1 MSLSSLT
8 DDDLP
13 EERTSTGARNR
24 RISVSAETMGA
35 DELNSEKVVHPK
47 TDEQKARI
55 TNAIKGNFLFG
66 RLEPALHAE
75 LIDAMVERPVKN
87 GEELIKQV
95 RRGSDAGDTGS
106 VEADRRP
113 AQALPVLR
121 VLRAPRA
128 TTFTWS
134 SRVPLTSLWPSPAAS
149 PSRSPATRRAPPLA
163 SSRSCTTHHGTAPA
177 PMCAARRRRPPLTRR
192 PAGCGGSRLPRGFG
206 R

>member
-47 TDEQKARI
+47 TEEQKARI

-75 LIDAMVERPVKN
+75 LIDAMVERPFKN

-95 RRGSDAGDTGS
+95 RRCSYLS
-106 VEADRRP
+106 N
-113 AQALPVLR
+113 
-121 VLRAPRA
+121 
-128 TTFTWS
+128 
-134 SRVPLTSLWPSPAAS
+134 TS
-149 PSRSPATRRAPPLA
+149 
-163 SSRSCTTHHGTAPA
+163 G
-177 PMCAARRRRPPLTRR
+177 
-192 PAGCGGSRLPRGFG
+192 
-206 R
+206 